1 MLINVLFIL
10 GGFVLLTVGAD
21 ALIRGSVR
29 MSLRSG
35 ISPLIIGLTVVAFG
49 TSTPELFVSLKANL
63 QGSGDIAIGN
73 IIGSNIFNIAVILGL
88 AALIQPIRMKSQLIM
103 QDIPVMIAASLLFFA
118 MTRNLTISRGEGLV
132 LFVLLIG
139 YILLN
144 VRMAKRGDE
153 QELAD
158 EIIQHMPKNK
168 GNPLAD
174 VAWISGGI
182 LLLVGGSHLLITG
195 AKSLAQNA
203 GISEAIIGLTIV
215 AAGTGL
221 PELATSIMAA
231 IKKESDLAIGNVIGS
246 NIFNLLCIGGL
257 SSMASPLR
265 APDIEQTDLLV
276 MALLAVVLLPMSWTG
291 MRLGRREAV
300 LLLVSYGCYLY
311 YIWPHAH

>member
-1 MLINVLFIL
+1 MFLHVLLII

-21 ALIRGSVR
+21 SLIRGSVR
-29 MSLRSG
+29 ISLRSG

-49 TSTPELFVSLKANL
+49 TSTPELFVSVKANL

-88 AALIQPIRMKSQLIM
+88 AALIQPIRIHSQLIM
-103 QDIPVMIAASLLFFA
+103 QDIPVMIAASLMFFA

-132 LFVLLIG
+132 LFSMLIG

-144 VRMAKRGDE
+144 VRMAKRGGE
-153 QELAD
+153 LELAE
-158 EIIQHMPKNK
+158 EIEHHLPRGKNS
-168 GNPLAD
+168 PVMDL
-174 VAWISGGI
+174 AWIAGGI
-182 LLLVGGSHLLITG
+182 AMLVGGSHLLITG
-195 AKSLAQNA
+195 ATQLAKAA
-203 GISEAIIGLTIV
+203 GVSEAIIGLTIV

-231 IKKESDLAIGNVIGS
+231 FKKEADLAIGNIVGS
-246 NIFNLLCIGGL
+246 NIFNLLCIGGM
-257 SSMASPLR
+257 SSMISPLH
-265 APDIEQTDLLV
+265 APDIEQSDLLV

-300 LLLVSYGCYLY
+300 LLLASYGFYLY